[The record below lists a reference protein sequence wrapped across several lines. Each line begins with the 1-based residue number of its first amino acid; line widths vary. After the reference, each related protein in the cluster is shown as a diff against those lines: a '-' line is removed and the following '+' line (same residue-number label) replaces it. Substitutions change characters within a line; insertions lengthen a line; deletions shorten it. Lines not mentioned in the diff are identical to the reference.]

1 MGSEVRRKQSQ
12 EISRLRWRRGIS
24 RRKSEVT
31 IPTPRVWWANRKFL
45 FVASEHFHHLN
56 IFTTARQVILLTRPR

>member
-1 MGSEVRRKQSQ
+1 MGEGVEVLGTHWRHPPQEGPMGSEVRRKQSQ
-12 EISRLRWRRGIS
+12 EISRLRWRRGIG

-45 FVASEHFHHLN
+45 FVAK
-56 IFTTARQVILLTRPR
+56 Q

>member
-1 MGSEVRRKQSQ
+1 MLGPTGEIPQEGPQGSPGRRKQSQ
-12 EISRLRWRRGIS
+12 EVSGLRWGGRWAS

-45 FVASEHFHHLN
+45 FVAK
-56 IFTTARQVILLTRPR
+56 Q